1 MILPVH
7 AFLRALAQLG
17 DPRFRRVLLL
27 GALLALA
34 LLVAAYAAF
43 LQLLWWMTPEMVELP
58 LIGPVTGLH
67 SLLGWASFFTML
79 VFSVFLMVPVALAFS
94 GLFLEDVAQAVE
106 ARHYAYLPPAR
117 VVSLITGLRQSVN
130 FLGLVLVLNA
140 VALFLYPLAGPFA
153 PLLFWALNGGLLGW
167 EYFTLVA
174 MRRLPKDEVA
184 AMRFRNL
191 FRVWF
196 AGALMSAGLSVPFL
210 NLLVPVLGVATF
222 THIFHRL
229 SAEGR

>member
-1 MILPVH
+1 MILPVY
-7 AFLRALAQLG
+7 AFLRAVAQLG
-17 DPRFRRVLLL
+17 DRRFRRVMLL
-27 GALLALA
+27 GVALAMA

-43 LQLLWWMTPEMVELP
+43 LQLIWWMTPEMVELP
-58 LIGPVTGLH
+58 LIGPVTGLE
-67 SLLGWASFFTML
+67 SLLSWASFFAML

-106 ARHYAYLPPAR
+106 ARHYPWLPAAR
-117 VVSLITGLRQSVN
+117 TISVAAGLRQSAN
-130 FLGLVLVLNA
+130 FLGIVLVANA
-140 VALFLYPLAGPFA
+140 VALFLYPLAGPA
-153 PLLFWALNGGLLGW
+153 SPVLFWLVNGGLLGW

-174 MRRLPKDEVA
+174 LRRLPKDEVA
-184 AMRFRNL
+184 AMRWRNL
-191 FRVWF
+191 LRIWF

-229 SAEGR
+229 AADGR